1 MFLVAWKKRNVIK
14 TTGARN
20 TPKFINLI
28 STLNMAALFPTRSVI
43 QKKMMKK
50 HGLKLEILRGPT
62 QSGVCSVKNW
72 YIYIYKGS
80 FVKPKHY
87 TYWYVTAQIR
97 SRCVTFE
104 NTKQHAT
111 FVLEKMLKEKT
122 SFVSTQNFCSG
133 TIFHPR
139 WSGVLLRFLRSNNNW
154 YKKLAKTWPQKHKAF
169 WIILFIRRSNA
180 PRKQCRLLEKI
191 LFIHWVCTV

>member
-1 MFLVAWKKRNVIK
+1 MFLAAWKKRNVIK

-72 YIYIYKGS
+72 YIYIYIKDHLS
-80 FVKPKHY
+80 NQNITRIDMLQHK
-87 TYWYVTAQIR
+87 YV
-97 SRCVTFE
+97 
-104 NTKQHAT
+104 
-111 FVLEKMLKEKT
+111 LD
-122 SFVSTQNFCSG
+122 VSHLRTQNNMR
-133 TIFHPR
+133 HLY
-139 WSGVLLRFLRSNNNW
+139 W
-154 YKKLAKTWPQKHKAF
+154 KK
-169 WIILFIRRSNA
+169 
-180 PRKQCRLLEKI
+180 C
-191 LFIHWVCTV
+191 